1 MRFFWAASG
10 ILALCFGTV
19 GIVSPLVPPV
29 PFLLLAAFCFAQS
42 SPALHHWLV
51 THRVFGPPIAD
62 WRAGGAI
69 RRPAKWAATASIA
82 LVFGVSVFAGF
93 GWIILLIQAHVL
105 AAVLLFIWTRPDA
118 PR

>member
-1 MRFFWAASG
+1 MRVIWATMG

-19 GIVSPLVPPV
+19 GIVLPLVPTV

-42 SPALHHWLV
+42 SPALHDWLL

-69 RRPAKWAATASIA
+69 RRSAKWAATGSIG
-82 LVFGVSVFAGF
+82 LVFAISLLVGV

-105 AAVLLFIWTRPDA
+105 AAVLLFIWTRPDV
-118 PR
+118 PH